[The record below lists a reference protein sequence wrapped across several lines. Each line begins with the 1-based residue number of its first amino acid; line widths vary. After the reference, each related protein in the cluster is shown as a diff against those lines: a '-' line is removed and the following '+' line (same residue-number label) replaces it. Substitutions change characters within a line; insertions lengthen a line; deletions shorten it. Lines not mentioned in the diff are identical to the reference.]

1 MPRDSKQVT
10 SEFDYQVEQRK
21 TYIQHNGSNRWTG
34 RFSNVRTDTGES
46 LGDGITEQYG
56 LLQNSVLVES
66 LEEAFQDYDELK
78 SWGQHT
84 STRQLNEQGHVVNI
98 PGFAEGKRDISIT
111 ENGSRFFGR
120 YEFNNPRPLGGSA
133 RVGDTVGMAFILRNS
148 FDRSCKAGLE
158 GAAKRLACLN
168 GMTSNVTLTSI
179 TARHSN
185 KISVVTIKDGIE
197 DAVEQWHKTID
208 SFSQFAQREL
218 KIDRNNGIDQG
229 VFILNRLAQK
239 KVLSESMKDS
249 IEFIWNEQAIGN
261 GRGGEFDRDRN
272 LWNLYNATTQH
283 LTHTVQPKRFEY
295 ARLTEN
301 KVLGEFTRALA
312 KKDAWETLVSP
323 CKAPKAIK
331 LEKKEAK
338 KKAEAEAAAKL
349 EEAIIS

>member
-1 MPRDSKQVT
+1 MPRESKQVT

-34 RFSNVRTDTGES
+34 KFSNVRTDTGES

-56 LLQNSVLVES
+56 LLQNSILVES
-66 LEEAFQDYDELK
+66 LEEAFQEYDELK
-78 SWGQHT
+78 DWGQHT
-84 STRQLNEQGHVVNI
+84 STRQLDEQGHAFTV
-98 PGFAEGKRDISIT
+98 PGFATGKRNVSIT

-148 FDRSCKAGLE
+148 FDRSCMAGLE
-158 GAAKRLACLN
+158 GASKRLACLN
-168 GMTSNVTLTSI
+168 GMTSLVTLTSI
-179 TARHSN
+179 TARHTN
-185 KISVVTIKDGIE
+185 KISVATIKVGIE
-197 DAVEQWHKTID
+197 DAVEQWHKTVD
-208 SFSQFAQREL
+208 SFSLFAQREL
-218 KIDRNNGIDQG
+218 KVDDEKGINEG

-249 IEFIWNEQAIGN
+249 IEFIWNEQSKGH

-283 LTHTVQPKRFEY
+283 LTHTVLPKRFEY

-312 KKDAWETLVSP
+312 KKDAWETLISP
-323 CKAPKAIK
+323 CKAPSAIK
-331 LEKKEAK
+331 MEKKEAKKEAK
-338 KKAEAEAAAKL
+338 KKAEAEAV
-349 EEAIIS
+349 EA